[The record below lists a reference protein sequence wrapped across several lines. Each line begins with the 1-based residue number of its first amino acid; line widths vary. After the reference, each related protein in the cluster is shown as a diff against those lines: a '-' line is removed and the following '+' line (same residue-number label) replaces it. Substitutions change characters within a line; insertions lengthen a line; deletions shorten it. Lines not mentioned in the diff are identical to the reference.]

1 MNKKKMIAGLI
12 ILSLV
17 FSCREAMN
25 KTAEQ
30 SEGTDSSGQACTAP
44 SDRNPNGA
52 SELAV
57 LMREME
63 TQAEIWKG
71 EIEKKEAVLSSV
83 PASFYG
89 LKTAAVTKPTM
100 KNENFNAFADDFI
113 TFSEALVKGSA
124 DERKDAYNSMVN
136 GCMNCH
142 TQMCPGPMVRIK
154 KFLLK

>member
-1 MNKKKMIAGLI
+1 MNKKKMIAVLI
-12 ILSLV
+12 VLVLV
-17 FSCREAMN
+17 FSCREVAN
-25 KTAEQ
+25 NTTEK
-30 SEGTDSSGQACTAP
+30 SEEMDSSAQACLAP

-57 LMREME
+57 LMRGME
-63 TQAEIWKG
+63 KQAEIWKG
-71 EIEKKEAVLSSV
+71 EIEKMEAALSPV

-89 LKTAAVTKPTM
+89 LKTAAVTKPSM
-100 KNENFNAFADDFI
+100 KNENYNAFADDFI
-113 TFSEALVKGSA
+113 AFSDALVNVSPV
-124 DERKDAYNSMVN
+124 ERKDAFNSMVN

>member
-1 MNKKKMIAGLI
+1 MISVLI
-12 ILSLV
+12 VLVLV
-17 FSCREAMN
+17 FSCREVAN
-25 KTAEQ
+25 NTTEKSVEK
-30 SEGTDSSGQACTAP
+30 DSSAQACLAP

-63 TQAEIWKG
+63 KQAEIWKG
-71 EIEKKEAVLSSV
+71 EIEIKEAVLSPV

-100 KNENFNAFADDFI
+100 KNENYNAFADHFI
-113 TFSEALVKGSA
+113 TFSEALVKVSA
-124 DERKDAYNSMVN
+124 DKRKDAYNSMVN

>member
-1 MNKKKMIAGLI
+1 MNKNKMIVGLLA
-12 ILSLV
+12 LSLF
-17 FSCREAMN
+17 FSCREAMD
-25 KTAEQ
+25 KTAEK
-30 SEGTDSSGQACTAP
+30 SDGKDSSDQACMAP

-63 TQAEIWKG
+63 KQAEIWNG
-71 EIEKKEAVLSSV
+71 EIEKKESVLSPV
-83 PASFYG
+83 PASFYT
-89 LKTAAVTKPTM
+89 LKTAAVTKPAM
-100 KNENFNAFADDFI
+100 KNENYDAFADDFI
-113 TFSEALVKGSA
+113 NFSEALVKVPA
-124 DERKDAYNSMVN
+124 EERTNAYNSMIN

>member
-1 MNKKKMIAGLI
+1 MNKKKILGGLA
-12 ILSLV
+12 ILSFV
-17 FSCREAMN
+17 FSCGEAIN
-25 KTAEQ
+25 KTAEK
-30 SEGTDSSGQACTAP
+30 SDGKDSSGQVCLAP

-63 TQAEIWKG
+63 KQAESWKG
-71 EIEKKEAVLSSV
+71 EIEKKESLLSPV
-83 PASFYG
+83 PASFYT

-100 KNENFNAFADDFI
+100 KNENYDAFADDFI
-113 TFSEALVKGSA
+113 TFSEALVKVPA
-124 DERKDAYNSMVN
+124 EERTDAYNSMVN
-136 GCMNCH
+136 GCINCH